1 MERLQPIISGFIFN
15 CLTIF
20 ILSLLGKAPSKA
32 ITDRFNQAEAAYRHY
47 PKFVLIASTNVF
59 TLIVDRLTE
68 GTMTYTGR
76 TGPS

>member
-32 ITDRFNQAEAAYRHY
+32 ITDRFNQAEAAYATIRNS
-47 PKFVLIASTNVF
+47 F
-59 TLIVDRLTE
+59 
-68 GTMTYTGR
+68 
-76 TGPS
+76 